1 MERILKISC
10 AVFLLACMWCYAY
23 WEKQQSLSLFL
34 PAAVNAD
41 ASGTAARLE
50 REYKLGLAAPEAKF
64 TQPIVIAQGLKEAI
78 DRALENK
85 GSWQISSEL
94 ENFYYS
100 TFSERGFLFRDIY
113 FDTED
118 NLNRKYDISYRLR
131 HRWKTYKDYR
141 DHESKQFD
149 QRFFPIRCEIQV
161 KTDRR
166 ELGNGYSN
174 VYETRFEF
182 RDASPPF
189 SDVNP
194 APSAPWDFEKYM
206 QYAATGRFAGYVIT
220 PVKEYANYILSKKP
234 DLRRV
239 WLKPK
244 LVILTRRFRIHL
256 NVNTPWGSGPNP
268 DNAFIISMDFSEVLG
283 PEYLDYLLREKYR
296 AQSIRPT
303 ARGNTYEMEIEFERN
318 VSTVL
323 DKKIEEL
330 KDSDDKDE
338 LLRLLRVRK
347 AFLAD
352 QDYLEKIIRNYFS
365 SAGINIIPLHK
376 SKFNSAC
383 DVLYKD
389 AS

>member
-1 MERILKISC
+1 M
-10 AVFLLACMWCYAY
+10 
-23 WEKQQSLSLFL
+23 
-34 PAAVNAD
+34 
-41 ASGTAARLE
+41 
-50 REYKLGLAAPEAKF
+50 
-64 TQPIVIAQGLKEAI
+64 
-78 DRALENK
+78 
-85 GSWQISSEL
+85 
-94 ENFYYS
+94 
-100 TFSERGFLFRDIY
+100 
-113 FDTED
+113 
-118 NLNRKYDISYRLR
+118 
-131 HRWKTYKDYR
+131 
-141 DHESKQFD
+141 
-149 QRFFPIRCEIQV
+149 
-161 KTDRR
+161 
-166 ELGNGYSN
+166 
-174 VYETRFEF
+174 
-182 RDASPPF
+182 
-189 SDVNP
+189 
-194 APSAPWDFEKYM
+194 
-206 QYAATGRFAGYVIT
+206 
-220 PVKEYANYILSKKP
+220 
-234 DLRRV
+234 
-239 WLKPK
+239 
-244 LVILTRRFRIHL
+244 